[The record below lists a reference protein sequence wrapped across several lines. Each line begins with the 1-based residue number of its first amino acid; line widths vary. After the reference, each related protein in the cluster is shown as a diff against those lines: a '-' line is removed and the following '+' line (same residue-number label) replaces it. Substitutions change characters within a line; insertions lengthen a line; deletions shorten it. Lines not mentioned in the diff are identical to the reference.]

1 MFKCFFISKHLDLDQ
16 IAHSIISDLY
26 RTKMYPNKGD
36 CVCLDLETNVVR
48 LSLNFVC
55 NAPCYTGM
63 QYFLYNK
70 AWIYLWTFCS
80 SEFYN
85 NDWRITKNTLEFRV
99 VKKNL
104 TFSGLFLDM
113 AEVPKLNTN
122 TKLIQQN

>member
-48 LSLNFVC
+48 LSLNFIC

-70 AWIYLWTFCS
+70 AWIGLL
-80 SEFYN
+80 
-85 NDWRITKNTLEFRV
+85 KNICEPFV
-99 VKKNL
+99 H
-104 TFSGLFLDM
+104 
-113 AEVPKLNTN
+113 LNST
-122 TKLIQQN
+122 TMIEELQKIL